1 MTDPGIKPGPRVRTS
16 RVGLVLWPYEPRSK
30 AYEQSR
36 ERTAHHGAGLDEVQV
51 GATDAERGRLG
62 VGLGPDAGL
71 GPAERGDRVLLL
83 VLQAPALRTA
93 PLALGLPGLGEGVEL
108 ALGEF
113 PPAAAALAS
122 PMNGG
127 F

>member
-1 MTDPGIKPGPRVRTS
+1 VGGADP
-16 RVGLVLWPYEPRSK
+16 
-30 AYEQSR
+30 
-36 ERTAHHGAGLDEVQV
+36 ER
-51 GATDAERGRLG
+51 RGQGVG
-62 VGLGPDAGL
+62 VGLDAGL
-71 GPAERGDRVLLL
+71 GPGEGGDRVLLL